1 MKQDSAAIRILRW
14 TLVGIGLSLP
24 LLSLVPLGSLW
35 LWERGLLPWWALA
48 ACVSTL
54 VAWAAQRWLLSS
66 VRPSDRQGAEAP
78 ATDANPA
85 PVTAAA
91 GDESWTPA
99 EQAAWARVRE
109 IAEGVDPEKVATRAD
124 VIELGQRTVEA
135 VATALHPERKDPFLQ
150 FTAPEAL
157 ALVTRVSSRLEGFV
171 RDSVPLSDRLTLAQI
186 RTLYGWRG
194 AIEVAEQ
201 AWSVW
206 RVLRMVNP
214 ASALANEV
222 RERVSKELMAWSKS
236 HISRRIATVF
246 VEEMGRAAID
256 LYGGRLRFTSE
267 LVEGHVSAGSAKDL
281 AAADQ
286 PLAEPLRLLVAG
298 QVSVG
303 KSSLVNALGLEAR
316 AAVDALPATARFTP
330 YRLERDG
337 LPAALIVD
345 SPGLAAGELPGA
357 SFFEEVLRADLLIW
371 VCAAN
376 RADRDIDRRA
386 LAAVRAHF
394 ASRPER
400 RMPPVLLVL
409 SHVDRLRPFNEWSP
423 PYDLNA
429 AGSAKA
435 ASIREAVEAAAGD
448 LALSRADVIPCC
460 LAAGATSYNVD
471 AVWAAISDRLP
482 EAQRARLVRTL
493 RDAERA
499 WDLGRI
505 WAQAKSGGR
514 VLAAA
519 IRS

>member
-1 MKQDSAAIRILRW
+1 MGAQGAASVSAIAGQVKGAIGDASW
-14 TLVGIGLSLP
+14 TL
-24 LLSLVPLGSLW
+24 
-35 LWERGLLPWWALA
+35 
-48 ACVSTL
+48 
-54 VAWAAQRWLLSS
+54 
-66 VRPSDRQGAEAP
+66 AE
-78 ATDANPA
+78 N
-85 PVTAAA
+85 
-91 GDESWTPA
+91 
-99 EQAAWARVRE
+99 AAWARVRE
-109 IAEGVDPEKVATRAD
+109 VAAGVDPEKVATRAD

-135 VATALHPERKDPFLQ
+135 VATALHPERKDPLLQ

-157 ALVTRVSSRLEGFV
+157 ALITRVSDRLNKFV
-171 RDSVPLSDRLTLAQI
+171 RDSVPLSDRLTLAQM

-214 ASALANEV
+214 ASAIANEV

-236 HISRRIATVF
+236 HIAQRLATVF
-246 VEEMGRAAID
+246 VEEVGRAAID
-256 LYGGRLRFTSE
+256 LYGGRLRLAPE
-267 LVEGHVSAGSAKDL
+267 LVEGHVSAGSVRDL
-281 AAADQ
+281 ADADG

-298 QVSVG
+298 QVSAG

-345 SPGLAAGELPGA
+345 SPGLAADELPSA
-357 SFFEEVLRADLLIW
+357 TFFGEVLRADLLIW

-376 RADRDIDRRA
+376 RADRDLDRRS
-386 LAAVRAHF
+386 LIAVREHF
-394 ASRPER
+394 GSRPER
-400 RMPPVLLVL
+400 RMPPVILVL
-409 SHVDRLRPFNEWSP
+409 THVDRLRPFNEWRP
-423 PYDLNA
+423 PYDLTA
-429 AGSAKA
+429 SDSAKA
-435 ASIREAVEAAAGD
+435 VSIRSALGAAAVD
-448 LALSRADVIPCC
+448 LGFSLEDVIPCS
-460 LAAGATSYNVD
+460 LAANAASYNVD

-493 RDAERA
+493 RDAERS

-514 VLAAA
+514 VLAGT